1 MTTYPPLV
9 ALAVPGTGRLPQEAR
24 EKLIR
29 ASQAKG
35 SELVRQVAIDSAIDS
50 VKLNWP
56 SFFRFTPLEV

>member
-1 MTTYPPLV
+1 MTYSLSGIPPS
-9 ALAVPGTGRLPQEAR
+9 VPGTGRLPQEAR

-29 ASQAKG
+29 AAATRG
-35 SELVRQVAIDSAIDS
+35 EFARQVAIDSAIDF